1 MLAELCSTQK
11 RILRKYQSMS
21 AATNI
26 PAREIEVLAPIL
38 IADGEEFRSRMSSIS
53 RQSLVY
59 FAGTIFTAATGYF
72 FKIYLARSLGAEALG
87 LYALGI
93 TIVGFIGLFN
103 SLGLPMAAAR
113 FVAAYCAKRQYLQL
127 GSFLRSSLGLLTGV
141 NGLLA
146 LVVLV
151 AGPWLAVHFYH
162 APKLSPYLWAF
173 AVIMLLGVLN
183 FFLGQVMAGYRDVA
197 RRTLITHFMGT
208 SANIGIAIV
217 LISLGFGL
225 GGYMAAQVASAL
237 LVLWL
242 LGASVWKMS
251 PVEARNAR
259 SGLHIKQEVVAFSTV
274 AYGIA
279 ALQFVLAQTD
289 KIVLGYYLD
298 ARRVGIYAVAMALVG
313 FVPIAL
319 DSVNQIFSPIISELH
334 AAENHAVLQQLYS
347 TLTKWVMILT
357 IPLAITMIIFAQGLM
372 SIFGHGF
379 QSGTAV
385 VMIGAVGQVFNCG
398 VGSVG
403 FLLLMSGN
411 QAELMKIEAANAV
424 LMVGLNIL
432 LVPQF
437 GIAGAAIATTITT
450 ITTNVWALAS
460 VRRLLKV
467 FPYNAG
473 YFKLAL
479 PSICAMAGTLMLAR
493 LLAGNYAQWKI
504 AGAGLVFAYGAFIG
518 TLCLLGLDQDDRE
531 LAKLAWVR
539 LRRSF
544 RRAVFT

>member
-11 RILRKYQSMS
+11 LILRKYQSMS

-26 PAREIEVLAPIL
+26 PPQEIATLAPIL
-38 IADGEEFRSRMSSIS
+38 VADGAEFRSRMSSIS
-53 RQSLVY
+53 RQSFVY
-59 FAGTIFTAATGYF
+59 FAGTIFTAAAGYF
-72 FKIYLARSLGAEALG
+72 FKIYLARTLGAEALG
-87 LYALGI
+87 LYALGM
-93 TIVGFIGLFN
+93 TIIGFIGLFN
-103 SLGLPMAAAR
+103 SLGLPVTAAR
-113 FVAAYCAKRQYLQL
+113 FVAAYCAKGDYSQL
-127 GSFLRSSLGLLTGV
+127 SSFLRGSLGLLTVV
-141 NGLLA
+141 NVLLA
-146 LVVLV
+146 TVVLL

-162 APKLSPYLWAF
+162 APKLNPYLWAF
-173 AVIMLLGVLN
+173 AAIMLLGVLN

-197 RRTLITHFMGT
+197 RRTLITHFIGT
-208 SANIGIAIV
+208 PANMVIAAV
-217 LISLGFGL
+217 LISLGFSL
-225 GGYMAAQVASAL
+225 TGYMAAQVASAL

-251 PVEARNAR
+251 PVEARSAQ
-259 SGLHIKQEVVAFSTV
+259 SGLHIRREVVAFSTV

-279 ALQFVLAQTD
+279 GLQFVLAQTD

-334 AAENHAVLQQLYS
+334 AADNHAVLQQLYS

-357 IPLAITMIIFAQGLM
+357 IPLAITMIIFAHGLM
-372 SIFGHGF
+372 SIFGSGF

-432 LVPQF
+432 LVPRF

-450 ITTNVWALAS
+450 IATNIWALAS

-473 YFKLAL
+473 YFKLAV
-479 PSICAMAGTLMLAR
+479 PSVCATAGTLMLAR
-493 LLAGNYAQWKI
+493 LLGGNYAQWKI
-504 AGAGLVFAYGAFIG
+504 AGTGLVCAYGAFMG
-518 TLCLLGLDQDDRE
+518 TFCLLGLDQDDRE
-531 LAKLAWVR
+531 LAKFAWAG
-539 LRRSF
+539 LGRSF